1 MKYGRED
8 NLIAENLRKQ
18 GKSFLDTKEWKELR
32 RAVVATYGRKCM
44 KCGTTPKN
52 PKMTHVDHIKCRKK
66 YPELALDFNNLQVL
80 CCRCNK
86 QKGNRH
92 QTDYRKLN
100 LGETMGK

>member
-8 NLIAENLRKQ
+8 NLIAEKLKQQ
-18 GKSFLDTKEWKELR
+18 GKSFLESKEWKELR
-32 RAVVATYGRKCM
+32 RSIVATYGRQCM

-66 YPELALDFNNLQVL
+66 HPELSLDFNNLQVL

-86 QKGNRH
+86 QKSNHH
-92 QTDYRKLN
+92 QTDYR
-100 LGETMGK
+100 